1 MKSIKT
7 IGVLTSGGDAPGM
20 NAAIRAVTRAAIS
33 KGFKVKGIYRGF
45 DGLIAND
52 IKPFTT
58 ENVSGIIMHGG
69 TILKTARSKEF
80 MTKEGQDKAYEN
92 MQKEICKKVGRQA
105 KKAGAKKNW
114 QKEQTLYWQG
124 KKYKRDSIEYQELLD
139 RAFLELSKN
148 SGFRKAL
155 LATKNANLT
164 HSIGKKKT
172 SETILTKKEFTSR
185 LMKIREI
192 LKEELT

>member
-1 MKSIKT
+1 MDISSGSSSPASSLSNFSPHPFI
-7 IGVLTSGGDAPGM
+7 IDGVECSSM
-20 NAAIRAVTRAAIS
+20 E
-33 KGFKVKGIYRGF
+33 GF
-45 DGLIAND
+45 LQ
-52 IKPFTT
+52 
-58 ENVSGIIMHGG
+58 S
-69 TILKTARSKEF
+69 LKFK
-80 MTKEGQDKAYEN
+80 DEN

-155 LATKNANLT
+155 LATKNANLI

>member
-1 MKSIKT
+1 MDISSGSSYPASSLSNFSPHPFI
-7 IGVLTSGGDAPGM
+7 IDGVECSSM
-20 NAAIRAVTRAAIS
+20 E
-33 KGFKVKGIYRGF
+33 GF
-45 DGLIAND
+45 LQ
-52 IKPFTT
+52 
-58 ENVSGIIMHGG
+58 S
-69 TILKTARSKEF
+69 LKFK
-80 MTKEGQDKAYEN
+80 DEN

-105 KKAGAKKNW
+105 KKAGAKKN
-114 QKEQTLYWQG
+114 WQG

-185 LMKIREI
+185 LIKIREI